1 MDRAE
6 THSSAVY
13 RVHGEEAR
21 VPKVTVLVPSLDGYR
36 GGNVPFLINQ
46 LKNQT
51 FKDLEVVVVRG
62 VRPNG
67 RARNEGARMAR
78 GEFLVSIDDDV
89 TLGHDRVIE
98 NLVRC
103 LESDQSLGLL
113 GISKLIP
120 ENSSWFQRRIA
131 IEIPRSVSPV
141 YDRLTDGDLVD
152 HVCHA
157 IRRDLF
163 FRIGMEN
170 ENIVRGTDPDLRYR
184 LKKAGYRVAICPDS
198 WGYHPVPR
206 TFSKLLRMSFYSG
219 MGSAW
224 VQRHYPEYAI
234 HDSEEHT
241 AVFQEKTTLPYRMRY
256 SVVRLVKCLMKGHF
270 FYAAARISYA
280 MGYLYSLWTGKS
292 GDAWFDRK
300 QLSRETAT

>member
-62 VRPNG
+62 VLPNG

>member
-1 MDRAE
+1 MRTAE
-6 THSSAVY
+6 TSNPAVI
-13 RVHGEEAR
+13 RAHGFGDAAPR
-21 VPKVTVLVPSLDGYR
+21 VTVLIPSLDGYR
-36 GGNVPFLINQ
+36 NGNVTHLIRQ
-46 LKNQT
+46 LVNQT
-51 FKDLEVVVVRG
+51 YKDLEVLVVKG

-67 RARNEGARMAR
+67 RARNVGAREAR
-78 GEFLVSIDDDV
+78 GRILISIDDDV
-89 TLGHDRVIE
+89 TLGHDRIIE

-120 ENSSWFQRRIA
+120 ENSSWLQKRIA
-131 IEIPRSVSPV
+131 KEVPRSMSPV
-141 YDRLTDGDLVD
+141 YDRLTEGDLVD

-157 IRRDLF
+157 IRRDLYF
-163 FRIGMEN
+163 KIGMEN

-256 SVVRLVKCLMKGHF
+256 SVVRLLKCLMKGHF